1 MDGNLHCR
9 RGRSGVVQGA
19 VCLMSVVAHK
29 DPKLAGNAIELPE
42 GPEWTSALRVFDAHV
57 AETLASVAHTLY
69 PHDGLPD
76 RVYRRVVAEFDR
88 MAAASPAA
96 AQLMAQFVDLVDEA
110 MPLPFVELSDGYR
123 TEVLKRLEGTPAFRL
138 VQRSTVRF
146 LYDDIEVW
154 QAFGY
159 EGASVHLG
167 GYVKRGFDDLDWLP
181 DPPAA
186 S

>member
-1 MDGNLHCR
+1 
-9 RGRSGVVQGA
+9 
-19 VCLMSVVAHK
+19 MSVVAHK
-29 DPKLAGNAIELPE
+29 DPKLAGAIELPE
-42 GPEWTSALRVFDAHV
+42 GPEWVSALKVFDPH
-57 AETLASVAHTLY
+57 VAHTLVSAARTLY
-69 PHDGLPD
+69 PHEGLPE
-76 RVYRRVVAEFDR
+76 RIYRRVIVQFDR
-88 MAAASPAA
+88 MASASPVA
-96 AQLMAQFVDLVDEA
+96 AQMMAQFVDLADEA
-110 MPLPFVELSDGYR
+110 MPLPFAELSEGYR
-123 TEVLKRLEGTPAFRL
+123 VEVLKSLEATPAFRL

-167 GYVKRGFDDLDWLP
+167 GYVTRGFDDLDWLP